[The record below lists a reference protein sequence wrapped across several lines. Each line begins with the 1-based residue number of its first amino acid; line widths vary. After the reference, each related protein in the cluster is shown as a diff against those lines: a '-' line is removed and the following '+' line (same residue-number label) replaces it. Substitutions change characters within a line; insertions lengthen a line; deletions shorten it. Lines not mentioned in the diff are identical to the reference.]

1 MNKVSMLGQICH
13 IEVTEEDLCQGMEA
27 PAIQLRDIFKKCQT
41 IRTHLRELRKQ
52 GLHYLIL
59 TRSSSLYIRALWKLG
74 ALWNLITVLFI
85 KVNGTRKLIEEK
97 VRVLKSGGTVPNI
110 VASGETTKRTEKV
123 DSSTTTGMFT
133 RETGSTT
140 RHMVLGFMSI

>member
-41 IRTHLRELRKQ
+41 IRTHSRELRKQ

-59 TRSSSLYIRALWKLG
+59 TRSSSLYIRAL
-74 ALWNLITVLFI
+74 
-85 KVNGTRKLIEEK
+85 
-97 VRVLKSGGTVPNI
+97 
-110 VASGETTKRTEKV
+110 
-123 DSSTTTGMFT
+123 
-133 RETGSTT
+133 
-140 RHMVLGFMSI
+140 